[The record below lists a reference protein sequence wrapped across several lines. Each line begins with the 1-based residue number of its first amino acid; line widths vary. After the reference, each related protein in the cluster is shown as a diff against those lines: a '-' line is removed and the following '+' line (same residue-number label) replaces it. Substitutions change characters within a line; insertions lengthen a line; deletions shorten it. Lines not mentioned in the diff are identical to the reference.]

1 MPLTYAEII
10 EEMKQSQSTWKS
22 LQRIHKYIDREEK
35 EKQNPELRFKRR
47 RRIP

>member
-1 MPLTYAEII
+1 MTYAEII
-10 EEMKQSQSTWKS
+10 EEMKLSQATWKS

-35 EKQNPELRFKRR
+35 EKQNPELRLKPR